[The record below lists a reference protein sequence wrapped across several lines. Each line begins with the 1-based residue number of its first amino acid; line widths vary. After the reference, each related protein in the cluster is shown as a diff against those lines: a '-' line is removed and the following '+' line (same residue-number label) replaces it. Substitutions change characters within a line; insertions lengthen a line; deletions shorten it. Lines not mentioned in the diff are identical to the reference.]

1 MTLTGTNSYIVDG
14 GNGEALVIDPGPSIE
29 SHVAALIDAA
39 RLQNQR
45 IAAIAITHGHPDHSS
60 AALELATL
68 TQAPLYA
75 HPFSKIPHSAD
86 LSLERELCVG
96 NAALRVIDAPGH
108 TFDHVIFYLPEKRA
122 LFTGDVILGA
132 GTSVIAPPGG
142 AMRPYQRTLQRLADE
157 FGDARLIY
165 GGHGPVVDDA
175 QAKIVEYIDH
185 RRMRERQI
193 VDALREGPA
202 IVPELVRRIYGPQR
216 SVLWPAMARQILAH
230 LIALEDEGR
239 VTSRPLDRAMS
250 ADEMAMLNPRIEEL
264 VGPAE
269 AAIVVAELGTELRLE
284 QLMQYRLTEGL
295 T

>member
-1 MTLTGTNSYIVDG
+1 
-14 GNGEALVIDPGPSIE
+14 
-29 SHVAALIDAA
+29 
-39 RLQNQR
+39 
-45 IAAIAITHGHPDHSS
+45 
-60 AALELATL
+60 
-68 TQAPLYA
+68 
-75 HPFSKIPHSAD
+75 
-86 LSLERELCVG
+86 
-96 NAALRVIDAPGH
+96 
-108 TFDHVIFYLPEKRA
+108 
-122 LFTGDVILGA
+122 
-132 GTSVIAPPGG
+132 
-142 AMRPYQRTLQRLADE
+142 
-157 FGDARLIY
+157 
-165 GGHGPVVDDA
+165 
-175 QAKIVEYIDH
+175 
-185 RRMRERQI
+185 MRERQI